1 MKFDMK
7 KAIDLAKE
15 GMTKEELI
23 QYFGINEKEYYSCL
37 KSFSKKGREKLRGL
51 LISNGKRKKN
61 NGNNN
66 IPVTVSNEAKNVIYD
81 TSFII
86 SNYSYFENM
95 DGIIIPEVLE
105 QLIYQEKVNKNSKVK
120 KLFHMILDGNCRL
133 KLLHD
138 DVINDNEVQ
147 WYEDKADM
155 AIILWAKRL
164 PNAEVYTCDKALAI
178 RCLQQNIKYRYFNI
192 ESYEK
197 KNHEVASYGREVENY
212 NRLIR
217 KNGDDISILSQS
229 DMIVYDENCNVKCP
243 DENSR
248 YTLKPGYIIIIKN
261 KMIMMVVNAKYELE
275 KISKS

>member
-15 GMTKEELI
+15 GMTKEELM
-23 QYFGINEKEYYSCL
+23 QYFGINEKEYYSYL
-37 KSFSKKGREKLRGL
+37 KIFSKKDGETLRGL
-51 LISNGKRKKN
+51 LISNGKHKEN
-61 NGNNN
+61 NNN
-66 IPVTVSNEAKNVIYD
+66 IPVTVSIEQKSNIYD
-81 TSFII
+81 TSYII
-86 SNYSYFENM
+86 SNYSDFENM

-155 AIILWAKRL
+155 AIILWAKKL

-197 KNHEVASYGREVENY
+197 KNNEAASYGRKVENY

-229 DMIVYDENCNVKCP
+229 DMIVYDENCNVKRP

-248 YTLKPGYIIIIKN
+248 YTLKPGYMIIIKN
-261 KMIMMVVNAKYELE
+261 KMMVVNGKYELE

>member
-15 GMTKEELI
+15 GMTKEELM

-37 KSFSKKGREKLRGL
+37 KSFPKKDREKMRGL
-51 LISNGKRKKN
+51 LISNGKRKKSNEN
-61 NGNNN
+61 NH
-66 IPVTVSNEAKNVIYD
+66 IPVTVSNEAKSVIYD

-86 SNYSYFENM
+86 SNYSDFKNM
-95 DGIIIPEVLE
+95 NGIIIPEVLE
-105 QLIYQEKVNKNSKVK
+105 QLIYQEKVIKNSKVK

-138 DVINDNEVQ
+138 DVINGNEVQ

-155 AIILWAKRL
+155 AIILWAKKL

-192 ESYEK
+192 EGYEK
-197 KNHEVASYGREVENY
+197 KNHEVASQGRKVENY

-217 KNGDDISILSQS
+217 KDGDDFSILSQS
-229 DMIVYDENCNVKCP
+229 GMIVYDENCNVKRP
-243 DENSR
+243 DENFQ

-261 KMIMMVVNAKYELE
+261 EAMVVNEKYKLE
-275 KISKS
+275 KISKG

>member
-15 GMTKEELI
+15 GMTKEELM
-23 QYFGINEKEYYSCL
+23 QYFGINEKEYYSYL
-37 KSFSKKGREKLRGL
+37 KIFSKKDGETLRGL
-51 LISNGKRKKN
+51 LISNGKNKEN
-61 NGNNN
+61 NNN
-66 IPVTVSNEAKNVIYD
+66 IPVTVSIEQKSNIYD
-81 TSFII
+81 TSYII
-86 SNYSYFENM
+86 SNYSDFENM

-155 AIILWAKRL
+155 AIILWAKKL

-197 KNHEVASYGREVENY
+197 KNNEAASYGRKVENY

-217 KNGDDISILSQS
+217 KNGDDFSILSQS
-229 DMIVYDENCNVKCP
+229 DMIVYDENCNVKRP

-248 YTLKPGYIIIIKN
+248 YTLKPGYMIIIKN
-261 KMIMMVVNAKYELE
+261 KMMVVNGKYELE
-275 KISKS
+275 KLSKS

>member
-37 KSFSKKGREKLRGL
+37 KSFSKKGKEKLRGL

-61 NGNNN
+61 NENNN
-66 IPVTVSNEAKNVIYD
+66 ITVTVSNEAKNVIYD

>member
-15 GMTKEELI
+15 GMTREELM

-37 KSFSKKGREKLRGL
+37 KSFPKKDRETLRGL

-61 NGNNN
+61 NENNNN
-66 IPVTVSNEAKNVIYD
+66 IPVTVLNEVKNVIYD

-86 SNYSYFENM
+86 SNYSDFENM
-95 DGIIIPEVLE
+95 DGVIIPEVLE

-133 KLLHD
+133 RLLHD

-155 AIILWAKRL
+155 AIILWAKKL

-197 KNHEVASYGREVENY
+197 KNHEVAPYGRRVENY

-217 KNGDDISILSQS
+217 KDGDGFSILSQS
-229 DMIVYDENCNVKCP
+229 GMIVYDEKCNVKRP

-248 YTLKPGYIIIIKN
+248 YALKPGYMIIIKD
-261 KMIMMVVNAKYELE
+261 KMMVVNGKYEFE

>member
-15 GMTKEELI
+15 GMTKEELM

-37 KSFSKKGREKLRGL
+37 KSFPKKDREKMRGL
-51 LISNGKRKKN
+51 LISNGKRKKSNEN
-61 NGNNN
+61 NH
-66 IPVTVSNEAKNVIYD
+66 IPVTVSNEAKSVIYD

-86 SNYSYFENM
+86 SNYSDFKNM
-95 DGIIIPEVLE
+95 NGIIIPEVLE
-105 QLIYQEKVNKNSKVK
+105 QLIYQEKVIKNSKVK

-138 DVINDNEVQ
+138 DVINGNEVQ

-155 AIILWAKRL
+155 AIILWAKKL

-197 KNHEVASYGREVENY
+197 KNHEVASHGRKVENY

-217 KNGDDISILSQS
+217 KDGDDFSILSQS
-229 DMIVYDENCNVKCP
+229 GMIVYDENYNVKHP

-248 YTLKPGYIIIIKN
+248 YALKPGYIIIIKN
-261 KMIMMVVNAKYELE
+261 KMMVVNEKYELE

>member
-1 MKFDMK
+1 M
-7 KAIDLAKE
+7 
-15 GMTKEELI
+15 
-23 QYFGINEKEYYSCL
+23 
-37 KSFSKKGREKLRGL
+37 RGL

-61 NGNNN
+61 NENNN

-86 SNYSYFENM
+86 SNYSDFKNM
-95 DGIIIPEVLE
+95 YGIIIPEVLE
-105 QLIYQEKVNKNSKVK
+105 QLIYQEKVIKNSKVK

-138 DVINDNEVQ
+138 DFINGNEVQ

-155 AIILWAKRL
+155 AIILWAKKL

-192 ESYEK
+192 EGYEK

-217 KNGDDISILSQS
+217 KNGDDFSILSQS
-229 DMIVYDENCNVKCP
+229 GMIVYDENCNVKRP

-248 YTLKPGYIIIIKN
+248 YNLKPGYIIIIKN
-261 KMIMMVVNAKYELE
+261 KMMVFNGKYELE

>member
-15 GMTKEELI
+15 GMTKEELM
-23 QYFGINEKEYYSCL
+23 QYFGINEKEYYSYL
-37 KSFSKKGREKLRGL
+37 KIFSKKDGETLRGL
-51 LISNGKRKKN
+51 LISNGKHKED
-61 NGNNN
+61 NNN
-66 IPVTVSNEAKNVIYD
+66 IPVTVSIEQKSNIYD
-81 TSFII
+81 TSYII
-86 SNYSYFENM
+86 SNYSDFENM

-155 AIILWAKRL
+155 AIILWAKKL

-197 KNHEVASYGREVENY
+197 KNNEAASYGRKVENY

-217 KNGDDISILSQS
+217 KNGDDFSILSQS
-229 DMIVYDENCNVKCP
+229 DMIVYDENCNVKRP

-248 YTLKPGYIIIIKN
+248 YTLKPGYMIIIKN
-261 KMIMMVVNAKYELE
+261 KMMVVNGKYELE

>member
-261 KMIMMVVNAKYELE
+261 KMRPIYVLE
-275 KISKS
+275 

>member
-1 MKFDMK
+1 
-7 KAIDLAKE
+7 
-15 GMTKEELI
+15 
-23 QYFGINEKEYYSCL
+23 
-37 KSFSKKGREKLRGL
+37 
-51 LISNGKRKKN
+51 
-61 NGNNN
+61 
-66 IPVTVSNEAKNVIYD
+66 
-81 TSFII
+81 
-86 SNYSYFENM
+86 
-95 DGIIIPEVLE
+95 
-105 QLIYQEKVNKNSKVK
+105 
-120 KLFHMILDGNCRL
+120 MILDGNCRL
-133 KLLHD
+133 RLLHD

-197 KNHEVASYGREVENY
+197 KNHEVASYGRKVENY

-217 KNGDDISILSQS
+217 KDGDGFSILSQS
-229 DMIVYDENCNVKCP
+229 GMIVYDENCNVKRP

-248 YTLKPGYIIIIKN
+248 YALKPGYIIIIKN
-261 KMIMMVVNAKYELE
+261 KVMVVNGKYELE

>member
-37 KSFSKKGREKLRGL
+37 KIFSKKGREKLRGL
-51 LISNGKRKKN
+51 LISNGKSKKN
-61 NGNNN
+61 NENNN
-66 IPVTVSNEAKNVIYD
+66 ITVTVSNEAKNVIYD

>member
-15 GMTKEELI
+15 GMTKEELM

-37 KSFSKKGREKLRGL
+37 KSFPKKDREKMRGL
-51 LISNGKRKKN
+51 LISNGKRKKSNEN
-61 NGNNN
+61 NH
-66 IPVTVSNEAKNVIYD
+66 IPVTVSNEAKSVIYD

-86 SNYSYFENM
+86 SNYSDFKNM
-95 DGIIIPEVLE
+95 YGIIIPEVLE
-105 QLIYQEKVNKNSKVK
+105 QLIYQEKVIKNSKVK

-133 KLLHD
+133 NLLHD
-138 DVINDNEVQ
+138 DVINGNEVQ

-155 AIILWAKRL
+155 AIILWAKKL

-197 KNHEVASYGREVENY
+197 KNHEVAPHGRKVENY

-217 KNGDDISILSQS
+217 KDGDDFSILSQS
-229 DMIVYDENCNVKCP
+229 GMIVFDENCNVKRP

-248 YTLKPGYIIIIKN
+248 YALKPGYMIIIKN
-261 KMIMMVVNAKYELE
+261 EAMVVNEKYKLE
-275 KISKS
+275 KISKG

>member
-15 GMTKEELI
+15 GMTKEELM
-23 QYFGINEKEYYSCL
+23 QYFGINEKEYYSYL
-37 KSFSKKGREKLRGL
+37 KIFSKKDGEKLRGL
-51 LISNGKRKKN
+51 LITNGKHKEN
-61 NGNNN
+61 NNN
-66 IPVTVSNEAKNVIYD
+66 IPVTVSIEQKSNIYD
-81 TSFII
+81 TSYII
-86 SNYSYFENM
+86 SNYSDFENM

-155 AIILWAKRL
+155 AIILWAKKL

-178 RCLQQNIKYRYFNI
+178 RCLQQNIKYHYFNI

-197 KNHEVASYGREVENY
+197 KNNEAASYGRKVENY

-217 KNGDDISILSQS
+217 KNGDDFSILSQS
-229 DMIVYDENCNVKCP
+229 DMIVYDENCNVKRP

-248 YTLKPGYIIIIKN
+248 YTLKPGYMIIIKN
-261 KMIMMVVNAKYELE
+261 KMMVVNGKYELE

>member
-15 GMTKEELI
+15 GMTKEELM
-23 QYFGINEKEYYSCL
+23 QYFGINEKEYYSYL
-37 KSFSKKGREKLRGL
+37 KIFSKKDGEKLRGL
-51 LISNGKRKKN
+51 LITNGKHKEN
-61 NGNNN
+61 NNN
-66 IPVTVSNEAKNVIYD
+66 IPVTVSIEQKSNIYD
-81 TSFII
+81 TSYII
-86 SNYSYFENM
+86 SNYSDFENM

-155 AIILWAKRL
+155 AIILWAKKL

-197 KNHEVASYGREVENY
+197 KNNEATSYGRKVENY

-217 KNGDDISILSQS
+217 KNGDDFSILSQS
-229 DMIVYDENCNVKCP
+229 DMIVYDENCNVKRP

-248 YTLKPGYIIIIKN
+248 YTLKPGYMIIIKN
-261 KMIMMVVNAKYELE
+261 KMMVVNGKYELE

>member
-15 GMTKEELI
+15 GMTKEELM

-37 KSFSKKGREKLRGL
+37 KSFPKKDREKMRGL
-51 LISNGKRKKN
+51 LISNGKRKKSNEN
-61 NGNNN
+61 NH
-66 IPVTVSNEAKNVIYD
+66 IPVTVSNEAKSVIYD

-86 SNYSYFENM
+86 SNYSDFKNM
-95 DGIIIPEVLE
+95 YGIIIPEVLE
-105 QLIYQEKVNKNSKVK
+105 QLIYQEKVIKNSKVK

-155 AIILWAKRL
+155 AIILWAKKL

-197 KNHEVASYGREVENY
+197 KNHEVAPHGRKVENY

-217 KNGDDISILSQS
+217 KDGDDFSILSQS
-229 DMIVYDENCNVKCP
+229 GMIVFDENCNVKRP

-248 YTLKPGYIIIIKN
+248 YALKPGYMIIIKN
-261 KMIMMVVNAKYELE
+261 EAMVVNEKYKLE
-275 KISKS
+275 KISKG

>member
-1 MKFDMK
+1 MK
-7 KAIDLAKE
+7 KAIDLVKE
-15 GMTKEELI
+15 GMTKEELM

-37 KSFSKKGREKLRGL
+37 KSFSKKDRETLRGL

-61 NGNNN
+61 NENNN
-66 IPVTVSNEAKNVIYD
+66 VPVTVSIEEKNDIYD
-81 TSFII
+81 TSYII
-86 SNYSYFENM
+86 SNYSDFENM

-105 QLIYQEKVNKNSKVK
+105 QLIYQEKVIKNSKVK

-138 DVINDNEVQ
+138 DFINGNEVQ

-197 KNHEVASYGREVENY
+197 KNHEVASYGRKVENY

-229 DMIVYDENCNVKCP
+229 GMIVYDENCNVKRP

-248 YTLKPGYIIIIKN
+248 YILKPGYMVSIKN
-261 KMIMMVVNAKYELE
+261 KMMVVNGKYELE

>member
-15 GMTKEELI
+15 GMTKEELM
-23 QYFGINEKEYYSCL
+23 QYFGINEKEYYSYL
-37 KSFSKKGREKLRGL
+37 KIFPKKDRETLRGL
-51 LISNGKRKKN
+51 LISNGKNKEN
-61 NGNNN
+61 NNN
-66 IPVTVSNEAKNVIYD
+66 IPVTVSIEQKSNIYD
-81 TSFII
+81 TSYII
-86 SNYSYFENM
+86 SNYSDFENM

-155 AIILWAKRL
+155 AIILWAKKL

-197 KNHEVASYGREVENY
+197 KNNEAASYGRKVENY

-217 KNGDDISILSQS
+217 KNGDDFSILSQS
-229 DMIVYDENCNVKCP
+229 DMIVYDENCNVKRP

-248 YTLKPGYIIIIKN
+248 YTLKPGYMIIIKN
-261 KMIMMVVNAKYELE
+261 KMMVVNGKYELE
-275 KISKS
+275 KLSKS

>member
-37 KSFSKKGREKLRGL
+37 KSFSKNGREKLRGL

-66 IPVTVSNEAKNVIYD
+66 IPVTVSIEEKNDIYD
-81 TSFII
+81 TSYII

-197 KNHEVASYGREVENY
+197 KNHEVASYGRKVENY

-229 DMIVYDENCNVKCP
+229 DMIVYDENCNVKRP

-248 YTLKPGYIIIIKN
+248 YTLKPGYMIIIKN
-261 KMIMMVVNAKYELE
+261 KMMVVNGEYELE

>member
-15 GMTKEELI
+15 GMTKEKLM
-23 QYFGINEKEYYSCL
+23 QYFGINEKEYYSYL
-37 KSFSKKGREKLRGL
+37 KIFPKKDRETLRGL
-51 LISNGKRKKN
+51 LISNGKNKEN
-61 NGNNN
+61 NNN
-66 IPVTVSNEAKNVIYD
+66 IPVTVSIEQKSNIYD
-81 TSFII
+81 TSYII
-86 SNYSYFENM
+86 SNYSDFENM

-155 AIILWAKRL
+155 AIILWAKKL

-197 KNHEVASYGREVENY
+197 KNNEAASYGRKVENY

-217 KNGDDISILSQS
+217 KDGDDFSILSQS
-229 DMIVYDENCNVKCP
+229 DMIVYDENCNVKRP

-248 YTLKPGYIIIIKN
+248 YALKPGYMIIIKN
-261 KMIMMVVNAKYELE
+261 KMMVVNGKYELE
-275 KISKS
+275 KLSKS

>member
-61 NGNNN
+61 NENNN
-66 IPVTVSNEAKNVIYD
+66 ITVTVSNEAKNVIYD

-197 KNHEVASYGREVENY
+197 KNHEVASYGRKVENY

-248 YTLKPGYIIIIKN
+248 YTLKPGYIIIIKS

>member
-15 GMTKEELI
+15 GMTKEELM

-37 KSFSKKGREKLRGL
+37 KSFPKKDREKMRGL
-51 LISNGKRKKN
+51 LISNGKRKKSNEN
-61 NGNNN
+61 NH
-66 IPVTVSNEAKNVIYD
+66 IPVTVSNEAKSVIYD

-86 SNYSYFENM
+86 SNYSDFKNM
-95 DGIIIPEVLE
+95 YGIIIPEVLE
-105 QLIYQEKVNKNSKVK
+105 QLIYQEKVIKNSKVK

-138 DVINDNEVQ
+138 DVINGNEVQ

-155 AIILWAKRL
+155 AIILWAKKL

-192 ESYEK
+192 EGYEK
-197 KNHEVASYGREVENY
+197 KNHEVASQGRKVENY

-217 KNGDDISILSQS
+217 KDGDDFSILSQS
-229 DMIVYDENCNVKCP
+229 GMIVYDENCNVKRP

-261 KMIMMVVNAKYELE
+261 EAMVVNEKYKLE
-275 KISKS
+275 KISKG

>member
-15 GMTKEELI
+15 GMTKEELM
-23 QYFGINEKEYYSCL
+23 QYFGINEKEYYSYL
-37 KSFSKKGREKLRGL
+37 KIFSKKDGETLRGL
-51 LISNGKRKKN
+51 LISNGKHKED
-61 NGNNN
+61 NNN
-66 IPVTVSNEAKNVIYD
+66 IPVTVSIEQKSNIYD
-81 TSFII
+81 TSYII
-86 SNYSYFENM
+86 SNYSDFENM

-155 AIILWAKRL
+155 AIILWAKKL

-197 KNHEVASYGREVENY
+197 KNNEAASYGRKVENY

-229 DMIVYDENCNVKCP
+229 DMIVYDENCNVKRP

-248 YTLKPGYIIIIKN
+248 YTLKPGYMIIIKN
-261 KMIMMVVNAKYELE
+261 KMMVVNGKYELE

>member
-15 GMTKEELI
+15 GMTKEELM
-23 QYFGINEKEYYSCL
+23 QYFGINEKEYYSYL
-37 KSFSKKGREKLRGL
+37 KIFSKKDGKKLRGL
-51 LISNGKRKKN
+51 LITNGKHKEN
-61 NGNNN
+61 NNN
-66 IPVTVSNEAKNVIYD
+66 IPVTVSIEQKSNIYD
-81 TSFII
+81 TSYII
-86 SNYSYFENM
+86 SNYSDFENM

-155 AIILWAKRL
+155 AIILWAKKL

-197 KNHEVASYGREVENY
+197 KNNEATSYGRKVENY

-217 KNGDDISILSQS
+217 KNGDDFSILSQS
-229 DMIVYDENCNVKCP
+229 DMIVYDENCNVKRP

-248 YTLKPGYIIIIKN
+248 YTLKPGYMIIIKN
-261 KMIMMVVNAKYELE
+261 KMMVVNGKYELE